1 METVTIKSPQEPG
14 DHIKQ
19 IPSSV
24 FVTSDACLLGWLQ
37 EARCMAKARRLGVLT
52 PTLYAVDPLLHTLT
66 LEYIEGPAVKE
77 VLLGFGSCGV
87 DPKKLG
93 DMAVQMGSAIA
104 KLHDGGLIHGDLTT
118 SNMIVQTGTDR
129 LVRYVS

>member
-1 METVTIKSPQEPG
+1 
-14 DHIKQ
+14 
-19 IPSSV
+19 
-24 FVTSDACLLGWLQ
+24 
-37 EARCMAKARRLGVLT
+37 MAKARRLGVLT